1 MESINLK
8 MPVKDQFACFNFLDK
23 ENKGFVNYEDFCKI
37 SDSHRRDID
46 PASEIIKAYKDSDE
60 ITKKI
65 LKDGSQQKNAISPER
80 REIERQ

>member
-1 MESINLK
+1 